1 MGHNLEALFNPENI
15 AVIGAS
21 NNPLKAGYTVIY
33 NLNQIGYPKKVF
45 PVTMSA
51 DEILGRKCYKKLSQI
66 EDTVELVVL
75 GTPAKMIYDIMDD
88 LAARMEKRRDVK
100 VVVCIAA
107 DYGETKTEEGIRRQE
122 CLIQTAK
129 RYGIR
134 VVGPNCIGIIDN
146 INRVDTTFVE
156 TLIPKEMRGQKGGS
170 GRNQFYLPERS
181 NGGFHPDDGSV
192 RPGADLHEQIHLYRK
207 YGGCG
212 LYRSAGVL

>member
-1 MGHNLEALFNPENI
+1 MGHNLDALFNPENI

-88 LAARMEKRRDVK
+88 LETRMEERQDVK
-100 VVVCIAA
+100 VIVCIAA
-107 DYGETKTEEGIRRQE
+107 DYGETKTEEGIKK
-122 CLIQTAK
+122 A
-129 RYGIR
+129 GM
-134 VVGPNCIGIIDN
+134 P
-146 INRVDTTFVE
+146 
-156 TLIPKEMRGQKGGS
+156 
-170 GRNQFYLPERS
+170 
-181 NGGFHPDDGSV
+181 HPDGKKI
-192 RPGADLHEQIHLYRK
+192 RHPGGGAELHRHHRQY
-207 YGGCG
+207 
-212 LYRSAGVL
+212 

>member
-1 MGHNLEALFNPENI
+1 MGHNLDALFNPENI

-88 LAARMEKRRDVK
+88 LETRMEERQDVK
-100 VVVCIAA
+100 VIVCIAA
-107 DYGETKTEEGIRRQE
+107 DYGETKTEEGIKRQE

-146 INRVDTTFVE
+146 INRGHHICGDAYSKRNE
-156 TLIPKEMRGQKGGS
+156 RAE

-181 NGGFHPDDGSV
+181 DGGFYPDDGGF
-192 RPGADLHEQIHLYRK
+192 RPGADLHEQIHLHRK

-212 LYRSAGVL
+212 LYRPAGVL

>member
-1 MGHNLEALFNPENI
+1 MGHNLDALFNPENI

-88 LAARMEKRRDVK
+88 LEARMEERQDVK
-100 VVVCIAA
+100 VIVCIAA
-107 DYGETKTEEGIRRQE
+107 DYGETKTLKGRNASSRRQKD
-122 CLIQTAK
+122 TASGWWG
-129 RYGIR
+129 RTASASSTILTAWTPHLWR
-134 VVGPNCIGIIDN
+134 
-146 INRVDTTFVE
+146 RLF
-156 TLIPKEMRGQKGGS
+156 QK
-170 GRNQFYLPERS
+170 
-181 NGGFHPDDGSV
+181 
-192 RPGADLHEQIHLYRK
+192 K
-207 YGGCG
+207 
-212 LYRSAGVL
+212 